1 LLAVGRDFLLVS
13 RGKSGEFFQMRA
25 CAVLLAVVAG
35 MCQAQEDPPKILRS
49 PDGAYAVRMVDKPA
63 PGADPVMDFFTLE
76 VLRGGTTIA
85 RVPTYGYLVDAHWS
99 PDGAMVAVNN
109 RRGNTGDYVWVFA
122 LEDGRVLK
130 RADDKIGR
138 AWEKA
143 AFKAMA
149 KGGDRDLERWWTTA
163 LGWKDAGRLEVNVRA
178 RFPNATRDFGGTA
191 DFTRNPSK
199 LTPDG

>member
-1 LLAVGRDFLLVS
+1 METQRLPACRPMDTSWTPTGR
-13 RGKSGEFFQMRA
+13 
-25 CAVLLAVVAG
+25 
-35 MCQAQEDPPKILRS
+35 P
-49 PDGAYAVRMVDKPA
+49 
-63 PGADPVMDFFTLE
+63 T
-76 VLRGGTTIA
+76 A
-85 RVPTYGYLVDAHWS
+85 RWS
-99 PDGAMVAVNN
+99 PSYN